1 MAREGGA
8 VEKGDL
14 IVPVYLNQRMVFD
27 LLAMREDGISH
38 VTRVVSAERA
48 GRADREGYEAEL
60 GVSKVFSS
68 FLKIGI
74 SGDRAKARESGASSS
89 IDEERVHTPASLFYR
104 LRNLLIDDGMLVGL
118 DGDLS
123 GKIHRFVEFEAELKR
138 NPMLDAIESI
148 SLMLNEQDGSEGK
161 SRREKQ
167 RRISDREQ
175 AIEPAKPFGEKI
187 RGGDSVEMVAYD
199 IEGGNNALITME
211 AEYLNNPSMAD
222 VVDGRF
228 KVVGKV
234 IRTVGYGKS
243 ISLLRKTVF
252 SIVPQGELNQI
263 LRALDVLSEKNRFD
277 FASTERE
284 IKGPAI
290 QVLPIAI
297 FA

>member
-1 MAREGGA
+1 M
-8 VEKGDL
+8 
-14 IVPVYLNQRMVFD
+14 
-27 LLAMREDGISH
+27 
-38 VTRVVSAERA
+38 
-48 GRADREGYEAEL
+48 
-60 GVSKVFSS
+60 
-68 FLKIGI
+68 
-74 SGDRAKARESGASSS
+74 
-89 IDEERVHTPASLFYR
+89 
-104 LRNLLIDDGMLVGL
+104 
-118 DGDLS
+118 
-123 GKIHRFVEFEAELKR
+123 EFEAELKR